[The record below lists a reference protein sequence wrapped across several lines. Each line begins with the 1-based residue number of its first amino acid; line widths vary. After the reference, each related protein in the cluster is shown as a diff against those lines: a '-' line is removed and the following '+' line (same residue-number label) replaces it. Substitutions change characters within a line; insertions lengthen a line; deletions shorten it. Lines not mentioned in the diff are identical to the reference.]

1 MPIPAERLH
10 KHSVSGLLSEKQSFL
25 STPAEGRGINNQ
37 RSGLGSNDIF
47 FAGGVISLDADGFTV
62 GSNNRVNNAG
72 TTYYWIAFKED
83 ALSLKVSTYTG
94 DGVDNHVI
102 TGVGFT
108 PVAVLGFREGTSNVS
123 IKTSSMASNDSKL
136 FYSTSTYTDRVKT
149 LMADGFTLGTNAE
162 VNANGGTY
170 HYVVWKAVAGS
181 MQTGSYEGD
190 GTDDRNITADAVPL
204 VTGISLELSYV
215 NQSSAGPTG
224 TKTATASNDAD
235 SGVAQILALQAPPV
249 SILYA
254 VTYTAGAN
262 GTISGTTPQ
271 LVNHGGSGT
280 AVTAVP
286 NTGYHFVDWSDTST
300 DNPRTDTN
308 VTADLSV
315 TAGFALN
322 QYTLPVNLVGSG
334 SVIKDPDQSICFYG
348 DKITLTAAATPGW
361 TFVEWGGDLSG
372 TDNPKF
378 ITLDDNKS
386 VTATF
391 RALLFLP
398 LVVGHYGG

>member
-62 GSNNRVNNAG
+62 GSNNRVNNAD

-190 GTDDRNITADAVPL
+190 GTDDRNITAPGFKPSYIITVSSSGDTPL
-204 VTGISLELSYV
+204 HHPASL
-215 NQSSAGPTG
+215 G
-224 TKTATASNDAD
+224 D
-235 SGVAQILALQAPPV
+235 
-249 SILYA
+249 
-254 VTYTAGAN
+254 
-262 GTISGTTPQ
+262 
-271 LVNHGGSGT
+271 
-280 AVTAVP
+280 
-286 NTGYHFVDWSDTST
+286 ST
-300 DNPRTDTN
+300 DDTLARTVLRTTRIRRQSTN
-308 VTADLSV
+308 W
-315 TAGFALN
+315 
-322 QYTLPVNLVGSG
+322 LP
-334 SVIKDPDQSICFYG
+334 
-348 DKITLTAAATPGW
+348 AAANRRVTPGPW
-361 TFVEWGGDLSG
+361 IVHTQ
-372 TDNPKF
+372 
-378 ITLDDNKS
+378 
-386 VTATF
+386 
-391 RALLFLP
+391 ALL
-398 LVVGHYGG
+398 VVS